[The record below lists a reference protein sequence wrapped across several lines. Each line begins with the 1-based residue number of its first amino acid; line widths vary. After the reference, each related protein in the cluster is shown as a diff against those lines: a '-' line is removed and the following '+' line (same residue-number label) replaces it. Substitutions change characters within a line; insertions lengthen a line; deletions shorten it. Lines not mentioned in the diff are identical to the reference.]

1 MKLSASKILVAIL
14 FVTSAFAGAYF
25 DYFHVRSEGDDAVI
39 EWRTSQENN
48 IKNFVVER
56 RGPRSAYSEVQT
68 FQPKGDNS
76 IYTFRDQSVYKQ
88 NDYIFIY
95 RVKIVD
101 NNGLSTYSNEASVSL
116 SISGIKRTW
125 GSIKAMFR

>member
-1 MKLSASKILVAIL
+1 MKYSAFKILAAIL

-39 EWRTSQENN
+39 EWKTSQENN
-48 IKNFVVER
+48 IKDFVVER
-56 RGPRSAYSEVQT
+56 RGPKTSFSEIQT
-68 FQPKGDNS
+68 IQPKGDNS
-76 IYTFRDQSVYKQ
+76 IYTFRDKSIYKT

-95 RVKIVD
+95 RIKIVD
-101 NNGLSTYSNEASVSL
+101 NNELATYSNESSVSL
-116 SISGIKRTW
+116 NISGIKRTW

>member
-1 MKLSASKILVAIL
+1 MKLSAFKTLVAIL

-39 EWRTSQENN
+39 EWKTSQENN
-48 IKNFVVER
+48 IKNFVIER
-56 RGPRSAYSEVQT
+56 RGPKSAFTEIKT
-68 FQPKGDNS
+68 LDPKGDNS
-76 IYTFRDQSVYKQ
+76 VYTFRDQSIYKQ

-95 RVKIVD
+95 RIKIVD
-101 NNGLSTYSNEASVSL
+101 NTGLATYSNEASVSL
-116 SISGIKRTW
+116 SISGIKKTW